1 MVCKNNTKH
10 TTQSEKRLN
19 TLLNDKYIYDHSLSW
34 LGTGTLLKFG
44 EDTSVL
50 WHTSPLLV
58 K

>member
-10 TTQSEKRLN
+10 TTQSDKRLN

-34 LGTGTLLKFG
+34 LGKGTLLKLG